1 MRADSFINRL
11 LAHKSFRQW
20 CTRKGWS
27 EMLSSAPRPELE
39 QALLRVAI
47 PAAVMIY
54 IAVDNYVG
62 DPLTETEQRALW
74 FAISFFLFAVVLAA
88 FVLHAKS
95 DSPARRIFGIVVDN
109 VANTAFLLLSGE
121 AGAFVF
127 GIYLFVTFG
136 NGFRYGQLYL
146 RISQVLSIAGFLVVL
161 SLSPFWSAHIPVGI
175 GILVALLVLPFY
187 VGVLAERI
195 TEARKRA
202 DEANRSKGRFLANV
216 SHEMRTPLNGVIA
229 MADLLRET
237 PLNEGQQ
244 EIVETLANASQ
255 LALAQIEDVL
265 DAAKIEAGRVQIES
279 RPFDLGRLLTTCV
292 KVIAPQARYKGL
304 AVVTDIDESVARWFA
319 GDPHYL
325 RQVLLNLLANAVKF
339 TERGQIALSA
349 RALSRNADGAL
360 VRIEV
365 KDTGIGIPGEKLGA
379 IFEPF
384 TQADDSVTRVYGGT
398 GLGTT
403 IARQLVI
410 LMGGRV
416 GVESEVGHGSTFW
429 VELSLAHSEP
439 RQADLTRD
447 LAAGRKV
454 PSSLQTTTIGGI
466 TKASRI
472 RGARVLVA
480 EDNAT
485 NQRVTRLIL
494 ESGGHFATIVKNG
507 EEALDALEQ
516 TEFDIALFDLSMPVV
531 SGLEALKMYR
541 FTATKPIPILILSA
555 NVTAEA
561 MDQCQAAGA
570 AEFVQ
575 KPVRASLLLEAID
588 RNLSDRA
595 GEFVAM
601 TPSRLDDRPS
611 LTAVEAPALDASVI
625 AELANL
631 SKDPTFE
638 VRLLRGV
645 RSDCAQLV
653 EQIVTGLAQR
663 KFQDVSNAAHALK
676 GAAGS
681 VGAGLLVQFA
691 ARLEKASHE
700 TLRAKAGAL
709 SQELTRITQRTNAA
723 LDSHIES
730 RSRQKQSSAY

>member
-1 MRADSFINRL
+1 
-11 LAHKSFRQW
+11 
-20 CTRKGWS
+20 
-27 EMLSSAPRPELE
+27 MLSTAPRPELE

-54 IAVDNYVG
+54 IAIDEFVG
-62 DPLTETEQRALW
+62 EPLTDTEHRALW
-74 FAISFFLFAVVLAA
+74 FAVCFFAFAVVLAG
-88 FVLHAKS
+88 FVLHAKTE
-95 DSPARRIFGIVVDN
+95 SPARRIFGIIADN
-109 VANTAFLLLSGE
+109 TANTAFLLLSGE

-136 NGFRYGQLYL
+136 NGFRYGRAYL
-146 RISQVLSIAGFLVVL
+146 RISHVLSIAGFLIVL

-175 GILVALLVLPFY
+175 GILLALLVLPFY

-202 DEANRSKGRFLANV
+202 DEANTAKGRFLANV

-237 PLNEGQQ
+237 ELSEAQQ

-279 RPFDLGRLLTTCV
+279 RPFDLGRLLANSV

-304 AVVTDIDESVARWFA
+304 VVTTYFDESVSRWFA
-319 GDPHYL
+319 GDPHHL
-325 RQVLLNLLANAVKF
+325 RQVLLNLLSNAVKF
-339 TERGQIALSA
+339 TERGEIALKA
-349 RALSRNADGAL
+349 RTLSGTADGAL
-360 VRIEV
+360 IRIEV
-365 KDTGIGIPGEKLGA
+365 KDTGIGIPGDKLDA

-403 IARQLVI
+403 IARQLVV

-416 GVESEVGHGSTFW
+416 GVESAVGHGSNFW
-429 VELSLAHSEP
+429 VELPLRYAEP
-439 RQADLTRD
+439 RQIDLTDDVSSSR
-447 LAAGRKV
+447 RV
-454 PSSLQTTTIGGI
+454 PSAFQGSAGI
-466 TKASRI
+466 AAAKPSKI
-472 RGARVLVA
+472 RGVRVLVA

-494 ESGGHFATIVKNG
+494 ESGGHFATIVNNG
-507 EEALDALEQ
+507 EEALDVLEQ
-516 TEFDIALFDLSMPVV
+516 GEFDIALFDLSMPLV

-541 FTATKPIPILILSA
+541 FTSKKAIPVLILSA
-555 NVTAEA
+555 NVTAEV
-561 MDQCQAAGA
+561 MEQCHAAGA

-575 KPVRASLLLEAID
+575 KPVRASLLLDAID
-588 RNLSDRA
+588 RNLNLSDRA
-595 GEFVAM
+595 SEFSTM
-601 TPSRLDDRPS
+601 TSPRREHRPS
-611 LTAVEAPALDASVI
+611 LTAVEVPPLDVSVI

-645 RSDCAQLV
+645 RSDCSQLV
-653 EQIVTGLAQR
+653 ERIGSALTDN
-663 KFQDVSNAAHALK
+663 KYQDVSNAAHALK

-681 VGAGLLVQFA
+681 VGAGLWVQFA
-691 ARLEKASHE
+691 ERLEKSSHE
-700 TLRAKAGAL
+700 ALRLKATAL
-709 SQELTRITQRTNAA
+709 VQELARITHRTIAA

-730 RSRQKQSSAY
+730 RARHKQSSAY

>member
-1 MRADSFINRL
+1 
-11 LAHKSFRQW
+11 
-20 CTRKGWS
+20 
-27 EMLSSAPRPELE
+27 MLSTAPRAELE

-54 IAVDNYVG
+54 IAIDEFIG
-62 DPLTETEQRALW
+62 QPLSPTEHEALW
-74 FAISFFLFAVVLAA
+74 FAIAFFAFAVILAGCVLN
-88 FVLHAKS
+88 AKHGS
-95 DSPARRIFGIVVDN
+95 ATRRVFGIFADN
-109 VANTAFLLLSGE
+109 AANTAFLLLSGE

-136 NGFRYGQLYL
+136 NGFRYGRQYL
-146 RISQVLSIAGFLVVL
+146 RISQALSILGFLIVL
-161 SLSPFWSAHIPVGI
+161 YVSPFWSKHIPVGI

-195 TEARKRA
+195 TEARRRA
-202 DEANRSKGRFLANV
+202 DEANQAKGRFLANV

-265 DAAKIEAGRVQIES
+265 DAAKIEAGRVQIET
-279 RPFDLGRLLTTCV
+279 RPFDLSRLLHSTV
-292 KVIAPQARYKGL
+292 KVISPQARYKGL
-304 AVVTDIDESVARWFA
+304 VVATNIDSSLARWFA
-319 GDPHYL
+319 GDPHHL

-339 TERGQIALSA
+339 TERGEIALSA
-349 RALSRNADGAL
+349 RTLSSMPNGAM

-365 KDTGIGIPGEKLGA
+365 RDTGIGIPGDKLA
-379 IFEPF
+379 TIFEAF

-403 IARQLVI
+403 IARQLVV
-410 LMGGRV
+410 LMGGTV
-416 GVESEVGHGSTFW
+416 GVDSVVGVGSTFW
-429 VELSLAHSEP
+429 VELPLSYTEP
-439 RQADLTRD
+439 RDADLKD
-447 LAAGRKV
+447 ELATSRRV
-454 PSSLQTTTIGGI
+454 PTSLQAATAGGVS
-466 TKASRI
+466 KASRI

-480 EDNAT
+480 EDNVT

-516 TEFDIALFDLSMPVV
+516 GEFDIALLDLSMPVV

-541 FTATKPIPILILSA
+541 FTATKPIPVLMLSA

-561 MDQCQAAGA
+561 MEQCHAAGA

-575 KPVRASLLLEAID
+575 KPVRASHLLDAID
-588 RNLSDRA
+588 RNLAERA
-595 GEFVAM
+595 GDFSAS
-601 TPSRLDDRPS
+601 TLPRLDDRQSLSVVQPPPLDPS
-611 LTAVEAPALDASVI
+611 VV

-631 SKDPTFE
+631 SRDPTFE
-638 VRLLRGV
+638 ERLLRGV

-653 EQIVTGLAQR
+653 DEILRALSDKR
-663 KFQDVSNAAHALK
+663 YNDVGNAAHALK

-681 VGAGLLVQFA
+681 VGAGLWVQFST
-691 ARLEKASHE
+691 RLEKADHE
-700 TLRAKAGAL
+700 TLHLKAGAL
-709 SQELTRITQRTNAA
+709 SQELTRITQRTYAA
-723 LDSHIES
+723 LDAHIES
-730 RSRQKQSSAY
+730 RVRQKQSSAH